1 MSTLTIRLPEDRHA
15 RLRNLAKSR
24 GISLNRLMDEL
35 ATAAVAQHDAELR
48 FRVRATRGSKLEGLA
63 LLDNLDRAFERGR

>member
-15 RLRNLAKSR
+15 RLRSLAKSR

-48 FRVRATRGSKLEGLA
+48 FKVRATRGSKRGGLA
-63 LLDNLDRAFERGR
+63 LLDKLDRAFGRGR